1 MGLKGLASGISK
13 LSGGHVIAYGTLALD
28 KIVLLVLFLL
38 RRLESPAKSG
48 VNILLTTHWT
58 TLVRALFQPEADR
71 QFLTLTRS
79 LLLCILNML
88 DENIVRIRL
97 VYKNAL

>member
-1 MGLKGLASGISK
+1 MGLQGLASGISK
-13 LSGGHVIAYGTLALD
+13 LSGGHVIAYATLALD

-38 RRLESPAKSG
+38 RRLESPEKSG

-79 LLLCILNML
+79 LLLCILSML
-88 DENIVRIRL
+88 DENSPGL
-97 VYKNAL
+97 

>member
-1 MGLKGLASGISK
+1 MGLKGLAYGISK
-13 LSGGHVIAYGTLALD
+13 LSGGHVIAYATLALD
-28 KIVLLVLFLL
+28 KILVLFLL
-38 RRLESPAKSG
+38 RRLESPEKSG

-58 TLVRALFQPEADR
+58 TLVRALLQPEADR

-88 DENIVRIRL
+88 DENSPDL
-97 VYKNAL
+97 